1 MVKRYIDFAD
11 QSTERML
18 ILNFASYASGT
29 LSSAGGNASSIMP
42 DVNKY
47 IVSKHERVGIIF
59 SDYVDVTYGGYN
71 FTTITM
77 SNNFKHVFTKR
88 SRVDAMKNYNSGTS
102 NGIGV
107 GVAGDEYADD
117 SEVFAKPLYRY

>member
-1 MVKRYIDFAD
+1 MVKKYIDFAD

-18 ILNFASYASGT
+18 FLNFASYAGGP
-29 LSSAGGNASSIMP
+29 SSASGNASSIMP

-59 SDYVDVTYGGYN
+59 SDYVDATYGGYN

-77 SNNFKHVFTKR
+77 ANNFKHVFTKR
-88 SRVDAMKNYNSGTS
+88 SRVDVIKNYNSGTS

-107 GVAGDEYADD
+107 GVAGDEYADG
-117 SEVFAKPLYRY
+117 SVVFAKPLYRY